1 MTVNV
6 EYNQLDP
13 LLRATINPDGDVN
26 DEKGGSPFP
35 GNINQLI
42 VSLSEYKAQLEKTG
56 GQIEEFVNPKYADD
70 TKTVFKSPTRLEC
83 MMQDYPKALDASARV
98 GFTVFDNWVGYS
110 PVKNSPADGVG
121 KFKGGNP
128 THTATSGEMEL
139 YGCGARVLALAG
151 AEVAP
156 AEDFAANDIVVP
168 AGPRVVLH
176 PSLACTFDEMKRRV
190 AGGDKV
196 KITSSSSVLVVEGE
210 VTLEDLELDGALVV
224 KACAGA
230 KVTIKGLKV
239 RNKGWTYAPASGG
252 DEVDALRGFVVQKNE
267 TETLVFDQPGEYVV
281 P

>member
-1 MTVNV
+1 
-6 EYNQLDP
+6 
-13 LLRATINPDGDVN
+13 
-26 DEKGGSPFP
+26 
-35 GNINQLI
+35 
-42 VSLSEYKAQLEKTG
+42 
-56 GQIEEFVNPKYADD
+56 
-70 TKTVFKSPTRLEC
+70 
-83 MMQDYPKALDASARV
+83 
-98 GFTVFDNWVGYS
+98 
-110 PVKNSPADGVG
+110 
-121 KFKGGNP
+121 
-128 THTATSGEMEL
+128 MEL